1 MCVCIHTREHEHE
14 HTYTRTTQA
23 SCGTWARSSK
33 STGFWLLS
41 LRFLRRAASI
51 FAPVAPASVG
61 LCVCV
66 FVCVCVCVCVRARA
80 RACVRACVT
89 PRYTFMLHHVI
100 CLQTHAYRHTRTQCM
115 FPWRELTHDDWL
127 LPQLRGIQGA
137 PHAVPLLSC
146 IGAMVCRHRAGLV
159 NGPLCLHQLAGPPTS
174 ACACVHASMRV
185 HMSCVC
191 ACPRYLHT
199 YAHSYMDTCI

>member
-1 MCVCIHTREHEHE
+1 MCVYIYTHTRART
-14 HTYTRTTQA
+14 HTHTRTRTHVH
-23 SCGTWARSSK
+23 TND
-33 STGFWLLS
+33 TGILRDVGKILQVNGLLAFVIAFFAPCCLH
-41 LRFLRRAASI
+41 LRARRAC
-51 FAPVAPASVG
+51 VRRSV
-61 LCVCV
+61 C
-66 FVCVCVCVCVRARA
+66 VCVCVCVCVRARA

-146 IGAMVCRHRAGLV
+146 IGAMVCRHRARLV
-159 NGPLCLHQLAGPPTS
+159 HGPVCLHRLAGLPTS
-174 ACACVHASMRV
+174 ACACVHACMRPYEYMCRAYV
-185 HMSCVC
+185 H
-191 ACPRYLHT
+191 A
-199 YAHSYMDTCI
+199 